1 MVLVL
6 DLGDGW
12 LLDAQQSSSGLYNI
26 DGAEQSGADSDATTG
41 PAPDRVVLVNQSYVS
56 IRNGDPCGLRPHWPV
71 KLLSPLGVQA
81 AMPSSQIRSVLA
93 VKRNAADW
101 TENAC
106 LLLLNGGE
114 PVQSIQP

>member
-56 IRNGDPCGLRPHWPV
+56 IRNDDPWVSVSTGQSNSCPHLEL
-71 KLLSPLGVQA
+71 KLQCCQA
-81 AMPSSQIRSVLA
+81 KSGQFWL
-93 VKRNAADW
+93 
-101 TENAC
+101 
-106 LLLLNGGE
+106 
-114 PVQSIQP
+114 

>member
-41 PAPDRVVLVNQSYVS
+41 PAPDRVVLIGQSDVTLW
-56 IRNGDPCGLRPHWPV
+56 NGDPWASDATGQSSSCPHLEL
-71 KLLSPLGVQA
+71 KLQCCQA
-81 AMPSSQIRSVLA
+81 KSGQFWL
-93 VKRNAADW
+93 
-101 TENAC
+101 
-106 LLLLNGGE
+106 
-114 PVQSIQP
+114 